1 MEEAKNLADKQEII
15 KGLEWWV
22 KHQEGEVLP
31 LAYSAVVETL
41 KVLKEQEVAYQG
53 AVELLRQKT
62 ILFDDAIKRLKEQ
75 EAEIRQLK
83 LALDIAKGTCNG
95 IIMKGR

>member
-1 MEEAKNLADKQEII
+1 MADKQEII